1 MCALSV
7 VDCKSLKISIMIE
20 YMNIQT
26 ILIGIMLY
34 FILNLFENY
43 TTVTLIWVRKMTW
56 SHF

>member
-26 ILIGIMLY
+26 ILIGMMLY
-34 FILNLFENY
+34 SYFI
-43 TTVTLIWVRKMTW
+43 
-56 SHF
+56 